1 MLRRSATGSAR
12 AGSHRR
18 RKVLITGVRI
28 QGLEVWWA
36 DRDNVFIYIAHRRWS
51 MRDLA
56 VFFTV
61 AVLVGGCAGGSS
73 EQPVHTATETTVEVG
88 MKLSSPAFEPGEN
101 IPVRFTCDGSD
112 VSPPLQISDIP
123 EGAVSLVLVMD
134 DPDAPAG
141 VWDHWIAY
149 DVEPQEMIDESVEG
163 LGTPGTNSWGRT
175 GYGGPCPPS
184 GTHRYFFTA
193 YSLDTSLGLSPGADK
208 AAVLEALSGHV
219 LAEATLM
226 GRYSR

>member
-1 MLRRSATGSAR
+1 
-12 AGSHRR
+12 
-18 RKVLITGVRI
+18 
-28 QGLEVWWA
+28 
-36 DRDNVFIYIAHRRWS
+36 
-51 MRDLA
+51 MRGIA

-73 EQPVHTATETTVEVG
+73 ERPVHTATEPAVEVG
-88 MKLSSPAFEPGEN
+88 MKLSSPAFEPGEP

-112 VSPPLQISDIP
+112 VSPPLQLSDIP

-134 DPDAPAG
+134 DPDAPVG
-141 VWDHWIAY
+141 VWDHWVAY
-149 DVEPQEMIDESVEG
+149 DVEPQERIDEAVEA

-184 GTHRYFFTA
+184 GTHRYYFTA

-208 AAVLEALSGHV
+208 AEVLEALSGHV